1 MYNYRDL
8 FDRDL
13 PDDFFNMNMDMGMN
27 MNPNMNMIPNMSSNN
42 GNSMS
47 LFTPAEGY
55 NKGNLF
61 SNLYTGYKNY
71 KPENLEGRDNK
82 SRLWLEMN
90 RTLFA
95 LHELNLY
102 LDVNPKDD
110 SMLRL
115 FSDYRR
121 RANELIDQYEREYGP
136 LTTLSETNNNST
148 FNWIEGS
155 FPWEGGNN

>member
-8 FDRDL
+8 FDREL
-13 PDDFFNMNMDMGMN
+13 PNDFFNMNN
-27 MNPNMNMIPNMSSNN
+27 V
-42 GNSMS
+42 NSVT
-47 LFTPAEGY
+47 LYTPIEGY

-61 SNLYTGYKNY
+61 SNLYSTYKNY
-71 KPENLEGRDNK
+71 NPKSLEGKDNK

-102 LDVNPKDD
+102 LDVNPNDE

-115 FSDYRR
+115 FSDYRKKVG
-121 RANELIDQYEREYGP
+121 ELMDQYEREYGP
-136 LTTLSETNNNST
+136 LTTLSESNNNNQ
-148 FNWIEGS
+148 FNWVEGS

>member
-13 PDDFFNMNMDMGMN
+13 PDEFFSMNMDMGMN
-27 MNPNMNMIPNMSSNN
+27 MNTNMNMIPNMSSNN

-55 NKGNLF
+55 NRGNLF

-82 SRLWLEMN
+82 TKLWLEMN

-102 LDVNPKDD
+102 LDVKPNDD

-121 RANELIDQYEREYGP
+121 RANELINQYEREYGP